1 MTENA
6 PAPDA
11 RTGSAMPARHPSA
24 TGEAATP
31 PSAEGIREPSAEET
45 RPPTAEAIR
54 PPTAEEILEALDP
67 EQREVATTFDTPLC
81 VLAGAGTGKTR
92 AITHRIAYGVS
103 IGRLNPRHVLAVT
116 FTAKAAAEM
125 RSRLRDLGV
134 PAVQARTFH
143 AAALRQLRHFW
154 PRVVGGP
161 MPEIMPQKFAGVAE
175 ACQRLHLS
183 VDRAA
188 LRDIVSEIEWSR
200 VSMLTPETY
209 PEAAAQS
216 RRPGVAGFDSRSIAR
231 ILTQY
236 EEVKKER
243 NVIDFEDVL
252 LHMVGILTE
261 RPDVAR
267 EVRGQYRHFVVDE
280 YQDVSTLQHALLRL
294 WLGPSTDL
302 CVVGDAAQTI
312 YTFAGARA
320 AYLLDFPREFRGA
333 RTVRLE
339 RNYRSTPEVVRLANT
354 VLDGAHG
361 RTRAQRLTLV
371 AQRPSGPPPVIESYP
386 DDPAESEGVA
396 ARIADL
402 VGEGRPASEI
412 AVLFRTNAQSEALE
426 QALTSH
432 SIGYLVRGGDR
443 FFDRQEVRRALLA
456 LRAASRVHGEEDPV
470 RISRDVLGQMGWSPK
485 APETTGA
492 VRERWDALNALVGL
506 AETVA
511 ARPGAS
517 LTDLVRELDERAEA
531 QSAPTV
537 EGVTLASIHAAKG
550 LEWPVVYVVGSS
562 EGLLPIS
569 MAQTKPEV
577 EEERRLFYVALTR
590 ARDLLTI
597 SWSQA
602 RSPGARGSRKPS
614 RFLDGVL
621 DAPRTSQGAGAVPRR
636 TGRRTATVHLECTV
650 CGDGLIDAHEQR
662 LGRHRTC
669 PPSRNEDAAA
679 ALTTWR
685 ADTAADLGAPAFTV
699 LTDRALA
706 AIAERDPR
714 DRRTL
719 LGVPGVGPTKIERFA
734 EDILRILDEHR
745 PSDKTAGQK

>member
-1 MTENA
+1 MSENA
-6 PAPDA
+6 GSPAPQTLA
-11 RTGSAMPARHPSA
+11 STIRAV
-24 TGEAATP
+24 EAP
-31 PSAEGIREPSAEET
+31 PS
-45 RPPTAEAIR
+45 PPA
-54 PPTAEEILEALDP
+54 TAEEILDSLDP
-67 EQREVATTFDTPLC
+67 EQREVATSFGTPLC

-92 AITHRIAYGVS
+92 AITHRIAYGVAT
-103 IGRLNPRHVLAVT
+103 GRLNPRHVLAVT

-154 PRVVGGP
+154 PRVVGGA
-161 MPEIMPQKFAGVAE
+161 MPEIMPQKFAGVGE
-175 ACQRLHLS
+175 ACQRLHMS

-209 PEAAAQS
+209 PEAAA
-216 RRPGVAGFDSRSIAR
+216 RAHRPGVAGFDSRSIAR

-236 EEVKKER
+236 EEVKRER

-267 EVRGQYRHFVVDE
+267 EVRAQYRHFVVDE

-294 WLGPSTDL
+294 WLGEGSDL

-320 AYLLDFPREFRGA
+320 SYLLDFAREFRGA

-339 RNYRSTPEVVRLANT
+339 RNYRSTPQIVALANA

-371 AQRPSGPPPVIESYP
+371 AQRPDGPPPVIETYA
-386 DDPAESEGVA
+386 DDPAEAEGVA
-396 ARIADL
+396 ERIAAL
-402 VGEGRPASEI
+402 VAEGRPAADV
-412 AVLFRTNAQSEALE
+412 AVLFRTNSQSEAVE
-426 QALTSH
+426 QALTGRG
-432 SIGYLVRGGDR
+432 IGYLVRGGDR
-443 FFDRQEVRRALLA
+443 FFDRQEVRRAMVA
-456 LRAASRVHGEEDPV
+456 LRAATKVEGLEDPA
-470 RISRDVLGQMGWSPK
+470 RAARDVLGQMGWSER

-492 VRERWDALNALVGL
+492 VRDRWDSLNALVNL
-506 AETVA
+506 ADTVG
-511 ARPGAS
+511 ARPGAT
-517 LTDLVRELDERAEA
+517 LADLVRELDERAEA
-531 QSAPTV
+531 QSAPV
-537 EGVTLASIHAAKG
+537 VDGVTLASMHAAKG
-550 LEWPVVYVVGSS
+550 LEWPVVYVIGAS

-590 ARDLLTI
+590 ARDLLTV
-597 SWSQA
+597 SWSAA
-602 RSPGARGSRKPS
+602 RTPGARGSRKPS

-621 DAPRTSQGAGAVPRR
+621 ERPSAGTASGAVRRR
-636 TGRRTATVHLECTV
+636 TGRRGATVYQECRV
-650 CGDGLIDAHEQR
+650 CGGGLTTPHEQR
-662 LGRHRTC
+662 IGRHETC
-669 PPSRNEDAAA
+669 PPSHSEELMDALRA
-679 ALTTWR
+679 WR
-685 ADTAADLGAPAFTV
+685 REVAADHGAPAYTVFTDAT
-699 LTDRALA
+699 LE
-706 AIAERDPR
+706 AIAERAPR
-714 DRRTL
+714 GRQAL
-719 LGVPGVGPTKIERFA
+719 LAVPGVGPAKVEAFA
-734 EDILRILDEHR
+734 DAVLGILAEHRDHDEH
-745 PSDKTAGQK
+745 AGQK